1 MQSDQFLLT
10 QEFLAMMLGVQRTGV
25 SAAAGALQRAGL
37 ICYNWGII
45 TIRPPRPEAA
55 ARASA
60 TAFPSGRSIAYSAS
74 PSAATPDRV
83 RFAPAMLDAV
93 LLPLGRHHALR
104 RFWKSARGFW
114 HGSTA
119 GLAWGLIALL
129 ITVTVLQVLVQYWLN
144 LWNRDFFNAF
154 EFRNGCASGLP

>member
-1 MQSDQFLLT
+1 
-10 QEFLAMMLGVQRTGV
+10 
-25 SAAAGALQRAGL
+25 
-37 ICYNWGII
+37 
-45 TIRPPRPEAA
+45 
-55 ARASA
+55 
-60 TAFPSGRSIAYSAS
+60 
-74 PSAATPDRV
+74 
-83 RFAPAMLDAV
+83 MLDAV
-93 LLPLGRHHALR
+93 LLPLGRHHELR